1 MAKNIIVAALFL
13 IAAFVAVIAEA
24 SFALPPLPA
33 GVLEE
38 ANGQSP
44 AIFHDKKFTFKVCG
58 QFCGPSWCAGS
69 VLSEDQCVRSGKW
82 SRVSPDS
89 KVDSCCKTHDKC
101 CGDGNRGVCNTQIV
115 QCIQANK
122 AYWSICG
129 AAVWAAMKTVSS
141 WCCGSRCP
149 TYVNP
154 DVLLT
159 LAGKVFADDRVRIT
173 FAEDSTYTVEA
184 VLPAAEG
191 GLRLAAEADAS
202 VCAPQPYSFGADTL
216 QLHLGAMMHI
226 DTNACGKKLMT
237 ATPLHEVHPLLD
249 SPDTVLY
256 WPEADVIAVND
267 KVGGVLQI
275 PRLH

>member
-1 MAKNIIVAALFL
+1 MAKHIIIAALFL
-13 IAAFVAVIAEA
+13 IAAFVAVVAEA
-24 SFALPPLPA
+24 AFALPPLPV
-33 GVLEE
+33 GVLE
-38 ANGQSP
+38 AQSP

-58 QFCGPSWCAGS
+58 NYCGPNWCAGRKIA
-69 VLSEDQCVRSGKW
+69 ENQCVSSGAWGK
-82 SRVSPDS
+82 SSSS
-89 KVDSCCKTHDKC
+89 KVDSCCKDHDKC
-101 CGDGNRGVCNTQIV
+101 CGDGNRGVCNTKIV

-154 DVLLT
+154 DAPLT

-184 VLPAAEG
+184 VIPAAEG
-191 GLRLAAEADAS
+191 GLRLAAEAGAA
-202 VCAPQPYSFGADTL
+202 VCGAQPFSFGEDTL
-216 QLHLGAMMHI
+216 QVHLGAMMHI
-226 DTNACGKKLMT
+226 DTNECGKKLMA
-237 ATPLHEVHPLLD
+237 ATPLHDAHPLLD

-267 KVGGVLQI
+267 KVGGVREI
-275 PRLH
+275 PRVK